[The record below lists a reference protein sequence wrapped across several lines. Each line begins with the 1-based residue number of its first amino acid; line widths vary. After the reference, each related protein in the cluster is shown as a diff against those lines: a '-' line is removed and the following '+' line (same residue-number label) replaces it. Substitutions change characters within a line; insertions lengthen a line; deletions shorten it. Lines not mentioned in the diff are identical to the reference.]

1 MQLEK
6 VKRRNF
12 KKIGIAIFTIACVL
26 LIAWAFIFSSFA
38 SFEAKET
45 RAFINGNVVDPG
57 DISFSFYVDGVI
69 TRTIPSKNAG
79 YIFEKGNCTN
89 GASVEWL
96 NDEWPRKFLIL
107 LKQELNAR
115 CIFEQKRQWTL
126 F

>member
-1 MQLEK
+1 MILIK
-6 VKRRNF
+6 L
-12 KKIGIAIFTIACVL
+12 IISVL
-26 LIAWAFIFSSFA
+26 LIAGAFIFSSFA
-38 SFEAKET
+38 SFEMKET

-69 TRTIPSKNAG
+69 ARTIPSKNAG

-89 GASVEWL
+89 GA
-96 NDEWPRKFLIL
+96 RKFLIL